1 MSNPLQALNQSK
13 SKSSVV
19 TAITFISVYLLL
31 VRPGPFPLLLCL
43 TPLARKLGP
52 PLALK
57 LLLLVTQTP
66 GAVPDE
72 KSSSQLG
79 DLL

>member
-13 SKSSVV
+13 SKNSVV

-31 VRPGPFPLLLCL
+31 VRPRPFSLLLCL
-43 TPLARKLGP
+43 T

-57 LLLLVTQTP
+57 LLLLVTQTL

-72 KSSSQLG
+72 KSSS
-79 DLL
+79 